1 MSMSENL
8 ATEYPGRGPD
18 TEEYVDRKR
27 HLWILSVLW
36 PATPLIGL
44 FLASQTGWSIWYGL
58 VLILWYGAVPLID
71 AMFGEDFSN
80 PPESAVA
87 RLEQDRYYRVLTY
100 LTVPIHYAALI
111 GCAWWVSTQPIG
123 VFEFLALALS
133 LGIVNGLALNTGH
146 ELGHKKESFDRWMAK
161 FVLAVVGYGHFFIEH
176 NKGHHRDVA
185 TPMDPAT
192 SRMGE
197 SIYTFSL
204 REIPGAFKR
213 AWALEEQRLGRSGK
227 SVWSLGNEVLQP
239 MLLTALLYAGLLAF
253 FGPLMLIFLPIQ
265 MAFGWWQLTSANY
278 IEHYGLLREK
288 LPNGRYE
295 HQKPYHS
302 WNSNHIMS
310 NLILFHLQRHSDHH
324 AHPTRSYQS
333 LRDFKDL
340 PTLPSGYPGMFF
352 AALIPAWFRS
362 MMDHR
367 VLEWAKG
374 DINKIQIQP
383 GKREFYERK
392 FGVVSSESVDAT
404 AGE

>member
-1 MSMSENL
+1 MSMSENVL
-8 ATEYPGRGPD
+8 TTESLQRDPD
-18 TEEYVDRKR
+18 AEGYVDRKR
-27 HLWILSVLW
+27 HLWVLSVLW

-44 FLASQTGWSIWYGL
+44 YLVSQTGWSIWYGL

-80 PPESAVA
+80 PPESAVP

-111 GCAWWVSTQPIG
+111 VSAWWVSTQPMN

-133 LGIVNGLALNTGH
+133 LGIVNGLAP
-146 ELGHKKESFDRWMAK
+146 
-161 FVLAVVGYGHFFIEH
+161 
-176 NKGHHRDVA
+176 
-185 TPMDPAT
+185 PMDPAT

-197 SIYTFSL
+197 SIYSFSL

-213 AWALEEQRLGRSGK
+213 AWDLEEQRLSRCGK
-227 SVWSLGNEVLQP
+227 SVWSLENEVLQP
-239 MLLTALLYAGLLAF
+239 MILTAVLYAGLLAF

-288 LPNGRYE
+288 MSDGRYE
-295 HQKPYHS
+295 RQQPHHS

-340 PTLPSGYPGMFF
+340 PSLPSGYPGMFL
-352 AALIPAWFRS
+352 AAMFPSWFRS
-362 MMDHR
+362 IMDHR
-367 VLEWAKG
+367 VLDWAKG
-374 DINKIQIQP
+374 DLDKIQIQP

-392 FGVVSSESVDAT
+392 FGGTDSESVDT
-404 AGE
+404 AAAK